1 MLFYTVMKPVVRL
14 GLRVFFRRLEVR
26 HRERLRLP
34 GPLMLCS
41 NHPNTL
47 MDPLV
52 TAIQRHEP
60 IAFLAKSTFFK
71 NPVLGA
77 IMRSGNCIPIY
88 RRQDA

>member
-26 HRERLRLP
+26 HRQRLRLA

-52 TAIQRHEP
+52 TAVQRHERV
-60 IAFLAKSTFFK
+60 AFLAKSTFFK

-77 IMRSGNCIPIY
+77 IMR
-88 RRQDA
+88 